1 MKKMLGSIVAVA
13 GLALA
18 ANAQDVN
25 TQLKYQVST
34 DGLNWSSSLT
44 NVAPGSS
51 IQVRALLSYIGPGS
65 AAGLGTVTFQPVV
78 SNWTAADTLLTTAG
92 TPGGMGVGPVGG
104 TRSNPIGTVDD
115 LPGVWGRITPFGSA
129 AYNTSTYLRGHIGTG
144 TAAGLLRIARADV
157 TNWIGEGATSGVS
170 ASNNW
175 NGGGGVNA
183 GQIAFA
189 SRISTDPAF
198 NSATQNVVVFKFG
211 FTVSSAT
218 ADRTL
223 NITTPA
229 AGIGRNTTAGT
240 SYGQQYARW
249 FASTGEVSPS
259 LNGSVSLS
267 DASISI
273 HVVPAPA
280 SLALIGLGGLV
291 ATRRRR

>member
-18 ANAQDVN
+18 ANAQEVN

-51 IQVRALLSYIGPGS
+51 IQVRALVTYIGPGS
-65 AAGLGTVTFQPVV
+65 AAGLGGVTFQPVV

-92 TPGGMGVGPVGG
+92 TPGNMGVGPTGG

-115 LPGVWGRITPFGSA
+115 LPGVWGRITPFGLA

-157 TNWIGEGATSGVS
+157 TNWIGVGATSGV
-170 ASNNW
+170 AGANNW
-175 NGGGGVNA
+175 NGGGGVNTS
-183 GQIAFA
+183 QIAA
-189 SRISTDPAF
+189 PSRIASDPAF
-198 NSATQNVVVFKFG
+198 NTQTQDVVVFKFG
-211 FTVSSAT
+211 LTLGSAT

-229 AGIGRNTTAGT
+229 NGIGRNTTAGT
-240 SYGQQYARW
+240 AYGQQYARW
-249 FASTGEVSPS
+249 YASTSEVSPS
-259 LNGSVSLS
+259 LNGGASVT
-267 DASISI
+267 DASISV